1 MLKQLRSHLLEIKQ
15 DVEASSGV
23 VSDKFKEKKK
33 RNAGPIFETA
43 VTSCELV
50 KINVTLVV
58 WELVY

>member
-33 RNAGPIFETA
+33 KGTQDQF
-43 VTSCELV
+43 L
-50 KINVTLVV
+50 KL
-58 WELVY
+58 L